1 MADCK
6 CMQDEICVNADC
18 PMYADYCPVPD
29 TEGLCRFEDRGDENA
44 EYIERETIYA
54 DFEKC
59 NAENPK
65 WTPNRVKSLIAR
77 QPAADVAPVVHCCDC
92 KHLSVYNTKDVY
104 AWCRKIGFTFL
115 PFETDTRTHFCG
127 FGERMD
133 GDG

>member
-1 MADCK
+1 M
-6 CMQDEICVNADC
+6 
-18 PMYADYCPVPD
+18 
-29 TEGLCRFEDRGDENA
+29 A
-44 EYIERETIYA
+44 EYIDREATYA

-65 WTPNRVKSLIAR
+65 WTPSRVNALIAR

-92 KHLSVYNTKDVY
+92 KHLRIHNNEEVY
-104 AWCRKIGFTFL
+104 ACCSKTGYIFL
-115 PFETDTRTHFCG
+115 PFETDTREHFCA